1 MLVLVLLR
9 LVRLRLVQLQLLLSR
24 LLGWR
29 RQRWV
34 HLLRRLLRR
43 LLLLV
48 VLQEL
53 GWRVGLG
60 RLQRRA
66 LHRLAQQQGL
76 RRQRHL
82 RLLLQQ
88 LGLVWL
94 VHRLRLLVHQ
104 LLMVQRLV
112 RRRRLLLRLQGGQRS
127 LAIFEGL
134 VTGQC
139 PCRFDLGSHQLQCL
153 LCALSRGLIVALFA
167 LGLCPTHI
175 CGGGL
180 QPSITASFVNIS
192 CLATR

>member
-34 HLLRRLLRR
+34 H
-43 LLLLV
+43 LLV

-94 VHRLRLLVHQ
+94 VHRSRLLVHQ
-104 LLMVQRLV
+104 LLLMVQRLV
-112 RRRRLLLRLQGGQRS
+112 RRRRLLLRLQGSQRS

-153 LCALSRGLIVALFA
+153 LFAHSRGLIVALFA
-167 LGLCPTHI
+167 LGLCLTHI

-192 CLATR
+192 CLATK

>member
-34 HLLRRLLRR
+34 H
-43 LLLLV
+43 LLV

-94 VHRLRLLVHQ
+94 VHRSRLLVHQ
-104 LLMVQRLV
+104 LLLMVQRLV
-112 RRRRLLLRLQGGQRS
+112 RRRRLLLLLVRRRRLLLRLQGGHRS

-134 VTGQC
+134 VAGPC
-139 PCRFDLGSHQLQCL
+139 PFRVDLGSHQLQVL
-153 LCALSRGLIVALFA
+153 LFALSRGL
-167 LGLCPTHI
+167 LC
-175 CGGGL
+175 
-180 QPSITASFVNIS
+180 
-192 CLATR
+192 TRSLPDS